1 MRATDTTQARR
12 GVWQAVEGPPD
23 GEVPENVSRHTA
35 TLVLGSWVGALFTFP
50 YSFPRPVWCFP
61 TILVRMPV
69 RWLPEDRPWDRL
81 SLLPRPQPGWRT
93 AFTTRT
99 HAHAHKRC
107 QNCITRTRG
116 QRACFVCPVSSAA
129 TAVGAS
135 TLSCIWHAPARSL
148 MESGVTEMQD
158 LAGLS
163 SDRLKELGLS
173 MGQRNRLVKSP
184 QDLVTSPDIMHQILI
199 RNNFVMNIISHPNS
213 YLS

>member
-1 MRATDTTQARR
+1 
-12 GVWQAVEGPPD
+12 
-23 GEVPENVSRHTA
+23 
-35 TLVLGSWVGALFTFP
+35 
-50 YSFPRPVWCFP
+50 
-61 TILVRMPV
+61 
-69 RWLPEDRPWDRL
+69 
-81 SLLPRPQPGWRT
+81 
-93 AFTTRT
+93 
-99 HAHAHKRC
+99 
-107 QNCITRTRG
+107 
-116 QRACFVCPVSSAA
+116 
-129 TAVGAS
+129 
-135 TLSCIWHAPARSL
+135 